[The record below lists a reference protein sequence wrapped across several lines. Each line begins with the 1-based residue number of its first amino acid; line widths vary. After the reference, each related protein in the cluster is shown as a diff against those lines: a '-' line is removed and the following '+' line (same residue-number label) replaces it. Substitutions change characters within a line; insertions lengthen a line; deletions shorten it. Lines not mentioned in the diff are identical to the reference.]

1 MPERPPMRRP
11 IRVLPPELANQ
22 IAAGEVV
29 ERPASV
35 LKELLENSLDAGATS
50 IEAAIEGGGQALLMV
65 RDNGCGI
72 PRGELELAVTRHA
85 TSKIAQFAD
94 LAGILSFGFRGEA
107 LPSIASVSRLTLTA
121 TDPATAEAA
130 FVSVEHGRITAR
142 GPAALPRGTKVEVR
156 DLFANVPARLKFLK
170 TPATEARRCQEAL
183 FRLALARPDVRLTL
197 SVSGREVANFP
208 AGQNL
213 ADRLA
218 AAWPPAAVE
227 GLIPLDTGPG
237 PLRLF
242 GLVGHPRA
250 AQARADRIL
259 LYVAGRPVSDRLL
272 LTALREAYSGRLL
285 AREYPQAALFLDL
298 PPDEADVNVH
308 PAKNEVRFRD
318 ERGVFGFVRRA
329 VDAALSRAEA
339 AFAPAGARPGA
350 ESALREETAAYAARP
365 EPGQRS
371 RLFTAPA
378 GPTGPTG
385 PIGPIGPEKFA
396 TRSDFAAESGREE
409 PAWLRPGPAGAQ
421 ARPGPGAEPPSP
433 APPDHLPSAAENG
446 APAPT
451 PAPAELRPGL
461 AYLGQAAGTYL
472 ILAEAGG
479 GLALVDQHAAHE
491 RVLFSALRRGALR
504 GEARPLALARDLAL
518 HPAEAERLD
527 ALWPRLKDLGF
538 GLERPAPDRLAL
550 FATPAS
556 LTAGQAVEFLRDA
569 LAGKAGSMEDL
580 WALLACKAAVKAGA
594 ALAPDEALALLDAWL
609 GAEDRD
615 YCPHGRPV
623 LVRFAPADL
632 EKLFKR
638 RG

>member
-1 MPERPPMRRP
+1 MPERPAIRRP

-72 PRGELELAVTRHA
+72 PRDELELAVTRHA

-142 GPAALPRGTKVEVR
+142 GPAALTRGTKVEVR

-170 TPATEARRCQEAL
+170 TPATEARRCQEVL

-197 SVSGREVANFP
+197 SVSGREAANFP
-208 AGQNL
+208 AGQDL
-213 ADRLA
+213 AGRLA

-237 PLRLF
+237 PLRLS

-285 AREYPQAALFLDL
+285 AREYPQAVLFFDL

-350 ESALREETAAYAARP
+350 ESALREETGAYAARP
-365 EPGQRS
+365 EPGQRP
-371 RLFTAPA
+371 RLFPAPA
-378 GPTGPTG
+378 GQD
-385 PIGPIGPEKFA
+385 KFA
-396 TRSDFAAESGREE
+396 TRADFAAESGREE
-409 PAWLRPGPAGAQ
+409 PAWLWPGPAETTAQ
-421 ARPGPGAEPPSP
+421 PGPGAGPPCP
-433 APPDHLPSAAENG
+433 APPDHLPSAVENG
-446 APAPT
+446 APA

-461 AYLGQAAGTYL
+461 AYLGQVAGTYL
-472 ILAEAGG
+472 VLAEAGG

-491 RVLFSALRRGALR
+491 RALFAALRRGALR
-504 GEARPLALARDLAL
+504 GESRPLALARDLAL

-527 ALWPRLKDLGF
+527 ALWPQLKELGF
-538 GLERPAPDRLAL
+538 SLERPAPDRLAL
-550 FATPAS
+550 TATPGS
-556 LTAGQAVEFLRDA
+556 LAPGQAVEFVRDA

-580 WALLACKAAVKAGA
+580 WSLLACKAAVKAGA
-594 ALAPDEALALLDAWL
+594 ALARDEALALLDAWL